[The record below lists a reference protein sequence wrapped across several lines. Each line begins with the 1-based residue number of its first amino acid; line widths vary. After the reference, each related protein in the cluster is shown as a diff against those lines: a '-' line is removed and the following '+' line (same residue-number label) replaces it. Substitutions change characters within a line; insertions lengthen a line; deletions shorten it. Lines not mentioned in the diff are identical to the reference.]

1 MIKLEGKLKTKV
13 IHGRN
18 GDFTVG
24 TLITNIGE
32 FSVKDSMLDQYAE
45 GEYDGEF
52 MVSKIFPSSYTWG
65 GAVRVEI
72 RAILESINVVS
83 AQEKPM
89 PTEQI
94 PDPIAETKT
103 VKPLEARKNQS
114 QTKSKSNNDVQ
125 PEKAEQTVE
134 KPPIKTGVNMTIFGQ
149 TKVTNKPGD
158 EVKLDPTNRQQLRQ
172 QRDALLELGYKFDA
186 KRQIWVK

>member
-24 TLITNIGE
+24 TLMTNIGE

-65 GAVRVEI
+65 GVVRVEI
-72 RAILESINVVS
+72 RAVLESISVAS
-83 AQEKPM
+83 SQEKPM
-89 PTEQI
+89 PTEQV
-94 PDPIAETKT
+94 PDPIVETVQPVAPQATQKQSKPVSKPKE
-103 VKPLEARKNQS
+103 VK
-114 QTKSKSNNDVQ
+114 
-125 PEKAEQTVE
+125 PEKAKQASDNTD
-134 KPPIKTGVNMTIFGQ
+134 IGVNMTIFAH
-149 TKVTNKPGD
+149 TKVTNQAGD

-186 KRQIWVK
+186 QRQVWVK

>member
-24 TLITNIGE
+24 TLSTNIGE
-32 FSVKDSMLDQYAE
+32 FNVKDSILDQYVE

-52 MVSKIFPSSYTWG
+52 MISKIFPSSYTWG
-65 GAVRVEI
+65 GSVRVEI
-72 RAILESINVVS
+72 RAVLESISVIS
-83 AQEKPM
+83 SQEKPM

-94 PDPIAETKT
+94 PDPIVESIPPIVPDTTKQQLKSVTKPKT
-103 VKPLEARKNQS
+103 VKPQKAQQS
-114 QTKSKSNNDVQ
+114 S
-125 PEKAEQTVE
+125 EKTESS
-134 KPPIKTGVNMTIFGQ
+134 VNMTIFGH
-149 TKVTNKPGD
+149 TKVTNQPGD
-158 EVKLDPTNRQQLRQ
+158 EVKLDPTNRQQLRE
-172 QRDALLELGYKFDA
+172 QRDALLKLGYKFDA